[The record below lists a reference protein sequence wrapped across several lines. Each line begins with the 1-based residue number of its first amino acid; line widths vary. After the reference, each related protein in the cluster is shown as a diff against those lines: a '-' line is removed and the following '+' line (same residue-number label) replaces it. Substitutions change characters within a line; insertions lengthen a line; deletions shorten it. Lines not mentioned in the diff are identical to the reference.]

1 MRSLLWNYQF
11 LCLLLLF
18 YIYAEATT
26 SSSFTSSTPGKICSH
41 NEAAALL
48 QFKQSFLI
56 NSSASFTCDADYGI
70 RSYPKTDSWE
80 ESTDCCSWDGVTCD
94 SETGQVI
101 GLDLSC
107 SRLYGTIPSNS
118 SIFLLQHLKRL
129 DLSFN
134 DFRNSK
140 ISAGFGRFG
149 DLTHLNLSNSLFS
162 GQVPSDI
169 SRLSKLISLD
179 LSSFKPLIPDDS
191 QLKLETT
198 ALERLVQNLGEV
210 QEFYLDRIN
219 MSSVDPSYLMKFS
232 SSLTSLSLRNCE
244 LRGKIPESIFQFPNL
259 KFIDLGINQELAI
272 YLPKSNWTNPLEFL
286 NLESTEVLE
295 GLPDSIGN
303 LRSLQ
308 FLNLIG
314 CNLQGSIPSTIGNLS
329 EVIALLLSFNNFSGQ
344 IPPSVVNL
352 PQLIDLDMS
361 HNQLGG
367 PIPYHASGLSK
378 LVSLYFSDNFLIEA
392 IPSWV
397 LNLPSLQNLYLG
409 NNRFTGDIQAFQSKS
424 LTTIDFG
431 NNRLHGHIPSSIF
444 KLANLALLDLSFNNF
459 SGIVELDM
467 FSELKNLEWLDL
479 SHNNLS
485 LSKNIKVNYTLPKL
499 SSLFLASCNLS
510 EFPNFLRGNKVLIG
524 LDLSENRIHG
534 QIPKWMWDVGKNTLS
549 YLSLSQNFLNGS
561 VEFPWLNILSLQLQ
575 FNMLQGVLPEFMK
588 GCQLKA
594 LNFNGNRF
602 EGDLPQSLVNCR
614 SLEVLD
620 LGNNN
625 MKGTFPYWLE
635 TLPELQVLVLSSN
648 KFHGFV
654 PKSKARAPFPKLR
667 VLDLSNNGFV
677 GPLPAWYI
685 ENLKAMAYLDEGYS
699 SVRYMQGSRSYNY
712 SLTLTIKGFT
722 MQLVRI
728 LTIFTSIDLSNNN
741 FEGVIPEVLGKLS
754 ALKGLNLSSNK
765 IGGDIPPSL
774 GNLTQ
779 LEWLDLS
786 SNELVG
792 KIPEELVDLIFLS
805 FIDLSD
811 NQLVGSIPQGKQ
823 FNTFEN
829 SSYEG
834 NFGLCGRPL
843 SKSCNE
849 TPKPPSPTLPLE
861 DDSKSGIRFGWKV
874 ALMGYGCGFIFGAA
888 AGYLVFQTGKPKWF
902 INLVGV
908 KQHQKVK
915 KSKQKKAT
923 RRAERRN

>member
-1 MRSLLWNYQF
+1 MQF
-11 LCLLLLF
+11 
-18 YIYAEATT
+18 
-26 SSSFTSSTPGKICSH
+26 
-41 NEAAALL
+41 
-48 QFKQSFLI
+48 
-56 NSSASFTCDADYGI
+56 DY
-70 RSYPKTDSWE
+70 
-80 ESTDCCSWDGVTCD
+80 
-94 SETGQVI
+94 
-101 GLDLSC
+101 
-107 SRLYGTIPSNS
+107 
-118 SIFLLQHLKRL
+118 RL

-140 ISAGFGRFG
+140 ISAGFGSFG
-149 DLTHLNLSNSLFS
+149 NLTHFKLSNSRFS

-179 LSSFKPLIPDDS
+179 LSSFKPLIPDES

-198 ALERLVQNLGEV
+198 ALERLVQNLDEV
-210 QEFYLDRIN
+210 QEFYLDGIN
-219 MSSVDPSYLMKFS
+219 MSSVDPSYLTNLS

-259 KFIDLGINQELAI
+259 QFIDLGINPELAI

-286 NLESTEVLE
+286 ILETTEVLE

-308 FLNLIG
+308 FLNLVG

-329 EVIALLLSFNNFSGQ
+329 EVIALLLSFNNFSGH

-352 PQLIDLDMS
+352 PQLTDLDMS
-361 HNQLGG
+361 HNQLVG

-378 LVSLYFSDNFLIEA
+378 LVSLYLSDNFLIEA

-409 NNRFTGDIQAFQSKS
+409 NNRFTGDIQPFQSKS
-424 LTTIDFG
+424 LTAIDFG
-431 NNRLHGHIPSSIF
+431 SNRLQGHIPSSIF
-444 KLANLALLDLSFNNF
+444 KLANLTLLDLSFNNF
-459 SGIVELDM
+459 SSIVGLDM

-479 SHNNLS
+479 SHIKLS

-499 SSLFLASCNLS
+499 RSLFLSSCDLS
-510 EFPNFLRGNKVLIG
+510 EFPNFLRGNKDLLG
-524 LDLSENRIHG
+524 LDLSKNRIHG

-549 YLSLSQNFLNGS
+549 YLSLSQNFLTGS

-575 FNMLQGVLPEFMK
+575 SNMLQGVLPEFMK

-594 LNFNGNRF
+594 LSFYGNRF
-602 EGDLPQSLVNCR
+602 EGDLPQSLVNCT

-648 KFHGFV
+648 KFHGLV
-654 PKSKARAPFPKLR
+654 PKSKAKVPFPKLR

-677 GPLPAWYI
+677 GPLPTWYI
-685 ENLKAMAYLDEGYS
+685 ENLKAMAYLDEGNG

-712 SLTLTIKGFT
+712 SLTVTIKGFRT
-722 MQLVRI
+722 QLVRI
-728 LTIFTSIDLSNNN
+728 LTILTSIDLSDNN

-754 ALKGLNLSSNK
+754 ALKGLNLSSNNL
-765 IGGDIPPSL
+765 GGHIPPSL
-774 GNLTQ
+774 GNLTK

-786 SNELVG
+786 SNKLAG

-829 SSYEG
+829 SSYKG
-834 NFGLCGRPL
+834 NFGLCGPPL

-874 ALMGYGCGFIFGAA
+874 VLMGYGCGVIFGAA

-915 KSKQKKAT
+915 KSKEKKAT
-923 RRAERRN
+923 RGAGRRN